1 MGLTP
6 STTRTG
12 GDVGSHFER
21 GSAMKDT
28 RTATGK
34 AIDELNKSG
43 YGGTAKRLVYVFQ
56 NRRFVANM
64 ETGDAFREG
73 ERLLHNIQFSHP
85 RPDVA
90 AYMLV
95 QFGKAILSV
104 PVGLGATKEDA
115 MKSAIRNYVMGSRY

>member
-1 MGLTP
+1 M
-6 STTRTG
+6 STCPKCSG
-12 GDVGSHFER
+12 
-21 GSAMKDT
+21 
-28 RTATGK
+28 TGK
-34 AIDELNKSG
+34 PERESWINPGIGCAACD
-43 YGGTAKRLVYVFQ
+43 GTGTVPVGAQGFEYVVRETRDRVLVY
-56 NRRFVANM
+56 M
-64 ETGDAFREG
+64 ETGDVYREG

-115 MKSAIRNYVMGSRY
+115 MKSAIRNYVTGSRD